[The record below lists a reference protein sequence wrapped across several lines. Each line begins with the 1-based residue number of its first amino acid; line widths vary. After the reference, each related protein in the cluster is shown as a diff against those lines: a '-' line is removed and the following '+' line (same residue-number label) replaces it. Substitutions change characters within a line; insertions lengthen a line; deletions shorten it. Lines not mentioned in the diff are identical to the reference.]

1 MRFLKVIVLFITVFG
16 SNISF
21 SQELQSADT
30 LIYQRKVFHST
41 IYRGHV
47 KLSKNSFTGLLAE
60 SEEWSLKNRRANLLL
75 PVGPV
80 VSLGG
85 IYLAYDAIK
94 GVSLVT
100 NIGGETYQYVDR
112 SLPKLIGSLVL
123 FVTGLSMIE
132 SANETKSNAVIW
144 YNELEKLK
152 NEQYKTTLKWKLE
165 AVPSG
170 GIGLTANF

>member
-16 SNISF
+16 SHISF

-47 KLSKNSFTGLLAE
+47 KLSKSSFASLLAE
-60 SEEWSLKNRRANLLL
+60 SEEWYRKNRRADLLL
-75 PVGPV
+75 PMGPV
-80 VSLGG
+80 ISLGG
-85 IYLAYDAIK
+85 VYLAYDAIK
-94 GVSLVT
+94 GVPMVT
-100 NIGGETYQYVDR
+100 NIEGESYPYVVR
-112 SLPKLIGSLVL
+112 SLPKLLGGLVL

-132 SANETKSNAVIW
+132 SANETKSNAVKW
-144 YNELEKLK
+144 HNELEKLK
-152 NEQYKTTLKWKLE
+152 KEQYKTTLKWKLE